1 MPRRARLFLISVLA
15 MAVASTAVACEAGG
29 SAPPQAAGPPGAP
42 GSKPNIVLVLTDDLS
57 MNLLPYLPHVQDMV
71 KNGTSFANYTVT
83 DSLCCP
89 SRSSLFTGMLPHD
102 TGVFTNGGKDGGYAT
117 FHGRGDDKSTY
128 ATSLRQAGYRT
139 AMMGKYLNGYTPKSD
154 GVPPGWNEW
163 DVAGNGYPEF
173 NYDLNENGTVKHYGK
188 KPEDYLVDV
197 MAGKAAR
204 FVTDSAAEHTP
215 FVLELA
221 TFAPH
226 SPYTPAPRDATAFPG
241 LTAPRGPAFDSLPSS
256 PPSWLA
262 SRTPLT
268 DKEKQK
274 IDKDFRKRAQAVQ
287 SVDKMIGT
295 VQAALDKAGVRGNT
309 DLVFTSDNG
318 YHMGEYRLTP
328 GKQTAFDTDVH
339 VPLVVTG
346 PGVKAGATVNQ
357 PAENIDL
364 RPTFEALA
372 GASTPAQVDGESL
385 LPLLNGTTPPAWR
398 SVGLVEHH
406 GPDFDK
412 TDPDK
417 PTKNSGNPTTYEA
430 IRSADYTYVEYADGA
445 KEYYDRRTDPQEL
458 HNTAAQLPADK
469 AQQLHDTLRAMTL
482 CHGTQACRH

>member
-1 MPRRARLFLISVLA
+1 MPQRARSLLIPLLA
-15 MAVASTAVACEAGG
+15 LTVASTAVACVPGQPAAAGG
-29 SAPPQAAGPPGAP
+29 
-42 GSKPNIVLVLTDDLS
+42 KPNIVLVLTDDLS
-57 MNLLPYLPHVQDMV
+57 MNLLPYLPHVQEMAR
-71 KNGTSFANYTVT
+71 NGTSFANYTVT

-89 SRSSLFTGMLPHD
+89 SRSSLFTGMVPHD
-102 TGVFTNGGKDGGYAT
+102 TGVFTNGGKDGGYRA

-128 ATSLRQAGYRT
+128 ATSLQQAGYRT
-139 AMMGKYLNGYTPKSD
+139 AMMGKYLNGYQPKSD
-154 GVPPGWNEW
+154 GIPPGWTEW
-163 DVAGNGYPEF
+163 DVAGNGYGEF
-173 NYDLNENGTVKHYGK
+173 DYDLNENGTVKHYGK

-197 MAGKAAR
+197 MAEKAAR
-204 FVTDSAAEHTP
+204 FVASSAADHTP
-215 FVLELA
+215 FAMELA

-226 SPYTPAPRDATAFPG
+226 GPYTPAPRDADAFPG
-241 LTAPRGPAFDSLPSS
+241 LTAPRGPAYDTLPSS

-268 DKEKQK
+268 DREKQD

-346 PGVKAGATVNQ
+346 PGVKAGATVDQ

-372 GASTPAQVDGESL
+372 GASTPAPVDGESL
-385 LPLLNGTTPPAWR
+385 VPLLNGTAPPAWR
-398 SVGLVEHH
+398 TVGLVEHH

-412 TDPDK
+412 NDPDK
-417 PTKNSGNPTTYEA
+417 PAKNSGNPTTYEA
-430 IRSADYTYVEYADGA
+430 IRSTAYTYVEYADGA
-445 KEYYDRRTDPQEL
+445 KEYYDRTTDPQEL
-458 HNTAAQLPADK
+458 HNTAAQLPPERAR
-469 AQQLHDTLRAMTL
+469 QLHDTLRAMVS
-482 CHGTQACRH
+482 CHGAAACRH

>member
-1 MPRRARLFLISVLA
+1 MALVTA
-15 MAVASTAVACEAGG
+15 MASTAAACSAGTTA
-29 SAPPQAAGPPGAP
+29 SPQPAGAA

-57 MNLLPYLPHVQDMV
+57 MNLLQYMPHVQEMT
-71 KNGTSFANYTVT
+71 KTGTSFTNYTVT

-102 TGVFTNGGKDGGYAT
+102 TGVFTNGGKDGGYAV
-117 FHGRGDDKSTY
+117 FHGRGDDKSTF
-128 ATSLRQAGYRT
+128 ATSLQQAGYRT
-139 AMMGKYLNGYTPKSD
+139 AMMGKYLNGYDPKT
-154 GVPPGWNEW
+154 GEVPPGWSEW

-173 NYDLNENGTVKHYGK
+173 GYDLNENGTVKHYGK
-188 KPEDYLVDV
+188 APQDYLVDV
-197 MAGKAAR
+197 MAGKAAQ
-204 FVTDSAAEHTP
+204 FVTGSAAAHTP
-215 FVLELA
+215 FAIELA

-226 SPYTPAPRDATAFPG
+226 APYTPAPRDAEAFPG
-241 LTAPRGPAFDSLPSS
+241 LTAPRGPAFDTLPSS
-256 PPSWLA
+256 APPWLA

-268 DKEKQK
+268 DKEKQA

-295 VQAALDKAGVRGNT
+295 VQEALDKAGVRGAT
-309 DLVFTSDNG
+309 DIVFTSDNG

-346 PGVKAGATVNQ
+346 PGVRAGATVNQ

-372 GASTPAQVDGESL
+372 GARTPGQVDGESL
-385 LPLLNGTTPPAWR
+385 LPLLTGATSQAWR
-398 SVGLVEHH
+398 TVGLVEHH
-406 GPDFDK
+406 GPDFDE

-417 PTKNSGNPTTYEA
+417 PAKNSGNPTTYEA
-430 IRSADYTYVEYADGA
+430 IRGATYTYVEYTDGT
-445 KEYYDRRTDPQEL
+445 KEYYDRSKDPQQL
-458 HNTAAQLPADK
+458 HNTAAELPPDTAK
-469 AQQLHDTLRAMTL
+469 QLHETLQAMTS
-482 CHGTQACRH
+482 CHGATSCRH

>member
-1 MPRRARLFLISVLA
+1 MPQRARSLLISLLA
-15 MAVASTAVACEAGG
+15 LTVASTAVACVPGQPAAAGG
-29 SAPPQAAGPPGAP
+29 
-42 GSKPNIVLVLTDDLS
+42 KPNIVLVLTDDLS
-57 MNLLPYLPHVQDMV
+57 MNLLPYLPHVQDMART
-71 KNGTSFANYTVT
+71 GTSFADYTVT

-89 SRSSLFTGMLPHD
+89 SRSSLFTGMVPHD
-102 TGVFTNGGKDGGYAT
+102 TGVFTNGGKDGGYRV

-139 AMMGKYLNGYTPKSD
+139 AMMGKYLNGYQPKSD
-154 GVPPGWNEW
+154 GIPPGWNEW
-163 DVAGNGYPEF
+163 DVAGNGYGEF
-173 NYDLNENGTVKHYGK
+173 DYDLNENGTVKHYGK

-197 MAGKAAR
+197 MADKAAQ
-204 FVTDSAAEHTP
+204 FVASSAADHTP
-215 FVLELA
+215 FAMELA

-226 SPYTPAPRDATAFPG
+226 GPYTPAPRDAGAFPG
-241 LTAPRGPAFDSLPSS
+241 LTAPRGPAYDTLPSS

-268 DKEKQK
+268 DREKQT

-287 SVDKMIGT
+287 SVDRMIGT

-346 PGVKAGATVNQ
+346 PGVKAGATVDQ

-385 LPLLNGTTPPAWR
+385 VPLLNGTAPPAWR
-398 SVGLVEHH
+398 TVGLVEHH
-406 GPDFDK
+406 GPDFDQN
-412 TDPDK
+412 DPDK
-417 PTKNSGNPTTYEA
+417 PAKNSGNPTTYEA
-430 IRSADYTYVEYADGA
+430 IRSTAYTYVEYADGA
-445 KEYYDRRTDPQEL
+445 KEYYDRTTDPQEL
-458 HNTAAQLPADK
+458 HNTAAQLPPDK
-469 AQQLHDTLRAMTL
+469 ARQLHDTLRAMVS
-482 CHGTQACRH
+482 CHGAAACRH

>member
-1 MPRRARLFLISVLA
+1 MAPITRLLIPALTVAL
-15 MAVASTAVACEAGG
+15 ASTAVACSVGSSAPSQPSG
-29 SAPPQAAGPPGAP
+29 SA

-57 MNLLPYLPHVQDMV
+57 MNLLQYLPHVQEMART
-71 KNGTSFANYTVT
+71 GTSFANYTVT

-102 TGVFTNGGKDGGYAT
+102 TGVFTNGGKDGGYAV

-128 ATSLRQAGYRT
+128 ATSLQQAGYHT
-139 AMMGKYLNGYTPKSD
+139 AMMGKYLNGYDPKTD
-154 GVPPGWNEW
+154 AVPPGWNEW
-163 DVAGNGYPEF
+163 DVAGNAYGEF
-173 NYDLNENGTVKHYGK
+173 DYDLNENGTLKHYGK
-188 KPEDYLVDV
+188 NPEDYLVDV
-197 MAGKAAR
+197 MAGKAAQ
-204 FVTDSAAEHTP
+204 FVSTSAAAHAP
-215 FVLELA
+215 FAIELA

-226 SPYTPAPRDATAFPG
+226 GPYTPAPRDADAFPG
-241 LTAPRGPAFDSLPSS
+241 LTAPRGPAFDALPSAA
-256 PPSWLA
+256 PPWLA

-268 DKEKQK
+268 DKEKTT

-295 VQAALDKAGVRGNT
+295 VQDALDQAGVRGST
-309 DLVFTSDNG
+309 DIVFTSDNG

-339 VPLVVTG
+339 VPLVITG
-346 PGVKAGATVNQ
+346 PGVKAGVTVNQ

-372 GASTPAQVDGESL
+372 GASTPTQVDGESL
-385 LPLLNGTTPPAWR
+385 VPLLTGTTPQAWR
-398 SVGLVEHH
+398 TVGLIEHH

-412 TDPDK
+412 ADPDK
-417 PTKNSGNPTTYEA
+417 PKKNSGNPSTYEA
-430 IRSADYTYVEYADGA
+430 IRGVTYTYVEYTDGT

-458 HNTAAQLPADK
+458 HNTATQLAPDEAQR
-469 AQQLHDTLRAMTL
+469 LHDTLQAMIS
-482 CHGTQACRH
+482 CHGATACRR

>member
-1 MPRRARLFLISVLA
+1 MSSRTRRLLISVLT
-15 MAVASTAVACEAGG
+15 VALTSTAVAACTASPQPSGAAAGG
-29 SAPPQAAGPPGAP
+29 
-42 GSKPNIVLVLTDDLS
+42 KPNIVLVLTDDLS
-57 MNLLPYLPHVQDMV
+57 MNLLPYLPHVRDMA
-71 KNGTSFANYTVT
+71 KTGTTFADYTVT

-102 TGVFTNGGKDGGYAT
+102 TGVFTNGGQDGGYAV

-128 ATSLRQAGYRT
+128 ATSLQQSGYRT
-139 AMMGKYLNGYTPKSD
+139 AMLGKYLNGYDPKAD

-163 DVAGNGYPEF
+163 DVAGNGYGEF
-173 NYDLNENGTVKHYGK
+173 DYDLNENGTIKHYGK
-188 KPEDYLVDV
+188 TPEDYLVDV

-204 FVTDSAAEHTP
+204 FVGDSAAPHTP
-215 FVLELA
+215 FAIELA

-226 SPYTPAPRDATAFPG
+226 APYTPAPRDADAFPG
-241 LTAPRGPAFDSLPSS
+241 LTAPRGPAFDTLPSS
-256 PPSWLA
+256 APSWLA

-268 DKEKQK
+268 DKEKK
-274 IDKDFRKRAQAVQ
+274 TIDKDFRKRAQAVL

-295 VQAALDKAGVRGNT
+295 VQDALDKAGVRGAT
-309 DLVFTSDNG
+309 DIVFTSDNG

-346 PGVKAGATVNQ
+346 PGVKAGATVHQ
-357 PAENIDL
+357 PVSNIDL

-372 GASTPAQVDGESL
+372 GARTPAEVDGESL
-385 LPLLNGTTPPAWR
+385 VPWLTGTAPPAWR
-398 SVGLVEHH
+398 TVGLVEHH

-412 TDPDK
+412 TDPDE
-417 PTKNSGNPTTYEA
+417 PQKNSGNPSTYEA
-430 IRSADYTYVEYADGA
+430 IRGATYTYVEYADGT
-445 KEYYDRRTDPQEL
+445 KEYYDRSTDPQEL

-469 AQQLHDTLRAMTL
+469 AKQLHDTLQAMVA
-482 CHGTQACRH
+482 CHGAIACRH

>member
-1 MPRRARLFLISVLA
+1 MPQRARSLLISLLA
-15 MAVASTAVACEAGG
+15 LTVASTAVACVPGQPAAAGG
-29 SAPPQAAGPPGAP
+29 
-42 GSKPNIVLVLTDDLS
+42 KPNIVLVLTDDLS
-57 MNLLPYLPHVQDMV
+57 MNLLPYLPHVQDMART
-71 KNGTSFANYTVT
+71 GTSFADYTVT

-89 SRSSLFTGMLPHD
+89 SRSSLFTGMVPHD
-102 TGVFTNGGKDGGYAT
+102 TGVFTNGGKDGGYRV

-139 AMMGKYLNGYTPKSD
+139 AMMGKYLNGYQPKSD
-154 GVPPGWNEW
+154 GIPPGWNEW
-163 DVAGNGYPEF
+163 DVAGNGYGEF
-173 NYDLNENGTVKHYGK
+173 DYDLNENGTVKHYGK

-197 MAGKAAR
+197 MADKAAQ
-204 FVTDSAAEHTP
+204 FVASSAADHTP
-215 FVLELA
+215 FAMELA

-226 SPYTPAPRDATAFPG
+226 GPYTPAPRDAGAFPG
-241 LTAPRGPAFDSLPSS
+241 LTAPRGPAYDTLPSS

-262 SRTPLT
+262 PRTPLT
-268 DKEKQK
+268 DREKQT

-287 SVDKMIGT
+287 SVDRMIGT

-346 PGVKAGATVNQ
+346 PGVKAGATVDQ

-385 LPLLNGTTPPAWR
+385 VPLLNGTAPPAWR
-398 SVGLVEHH
+398 TVGLVEHH
-406 GPDFDK
+406 GPDFDQN
-412 TDPDK
+412 DPDK
-417 PTKNSGNPTTYEA
+417 PAKNSGNPTTYEA
-430 IRSADYTYVEYADGA
+430 IRSTTYTYVEYADGA
-445 KEYYDRRTDPQEL
+445 KEYYDRTTDPQEL
-458 HNTAAQLPADK
+458 HNTAAQLPPDK
-469 AQQLHDTLRAMTL
+469 ARQLHDTLRAMVS
-482 CHGTQACRH
+482 CHGAAACRH

>member
-1 MPRRARLFLISVLA
+1 MPQRARSLLISLLA
-15 MAVASTAVACEAGG
+15 LTVASTAVACVPGQPAAAGG
-29 SAPPQAAGPPGAP
+29 
-42 GSKPNIVLVLTDDLS
+42 KPNIVLVLTDDLS
-57 MNLLPYLPHVQDMV
+57 MNLLPYLPHVQEMAR
-71 KNGTSFANYTVT
+71 NGTSFANYTVT

-89 SRSSLFTGMLPHD
+89 SRSSLFTGMVPHD
-102 TGVFTNGGKDGGYAT
+102 TGVFTNGGADGGYRV

-128 ATSLRQAGYRT
+128 ATSLQQAGYRT
-139 AMMGKYLNGYTPKSD
+139 AMMGKYLNGYQPKSD
-154 GVPPGWNEW
+154 GIPPGWNEW
-163 DVAGNGYPEF
+163 DVAGNGYREF
-173 NYDLNENGTVKHYGK
+173 DYDLNENGTVKHYGK

-197 MAGKAAR
+197 MADKAAR
-204 FVTDSAAEHTP
+204 FVASSAADHTP
-215 FVLELA
+215 FAMELA

-226 SPYTPAPRDATAFPG
+226 GPYTPAPRDAGAFPG
-241 LTAPRGPAFDSLPSS
+241 LTAPRGPAYDTLPSS

-268 DKEKQK
+268 DREKQT

-339 VPLVVTG
+339 VPLIVTG
-346 PGVKAGATVNQ
+346 PGVKAGATVDQ

-372 GASTPAQVDGESL
+372 GAPTPAPVDGESL
-385 LPLLNGTTPPAWR
+385 VPLLNGTAPPAWR
-398 SVGLVEHH
+398 TVGLVEHH

-412 TDPDK
+412 NDPDK
-417 PTKNSGNPTTYEA
+417 PAKNSGNPTTYEA
-430 IRSADYTYVEYADGA
+430 IRSTAYTYVEYADGA
-445 KEYYDRRTDPQEL
+445 KEYYDRTTDPQEL
-458 HNTAAQLPADK
+458 HNTAAQLPPDK
-469 AQQLHDTLRAMTL
+469 ARQLHDTLRAMAS
-482 CHGTQACRH
+482 CHGAAACRH

>member
-1 MPRRARLFLISVLA
+1 MPQRARSLLISLLA
-15 MAVASTAVACEAGG
+15 LTVASTAVACVPGQPAAAGG
-29 SAPPQAAGPPGAP
+29 
-42 GSKPNIVLVLTDDLS
+42 KPNIVLVLTDDLS
-57 MNLLPYLPHVQDMV
+57 MNLLPYLPHVQEMAR
-71 KNGTSFANYTVT
+71 NGTSFANYTVT

-89 SRSSLFTGMLPHD
+89 SRSSLFTGMVPHD
-102 TGVFTNGGKDGGYAT
+102 TGVFTNGGEDGGYRV

-128 ATSLRQAGYRT
+128 ATSLQQAGYRT
-139 AMMGKYLNGYTPKSD
+139 AMMGKYLNGYQPKSD
-154 GVPPGWNEW
+154 GIPPGWNEW
-163 DVAGNGYPEF
+163 DVAGNGYREF
-173 NYDLNENGTVKHYGK
+173 DYDLNENGTVKHYGK
-188 KPEDYLVDV
+188 KPADYLVDV
-197 MAGKAAR
+197 MADKAAR
-204 FVTDSAAEHTP
+204 FVASSAADHTP
-215 FVLELA
+215 FAMELA

-226 SPYTPAPRDATAFPG
+226 GPYTPAPRDAGAFPG
-241 LTAPRGPAFDSLPSS
+241 LTAPRGPAYDTLPSS

-268 DKEKQK
+268 DREKQT

-346 PGVKAGATVNQ
+346 PGVKAGATVDQ

-372 GASTPAQVDGESL
+372 GAPTPAPVDGESL
-385 LPLLNGTTPPAWR
+385 VPLLNGTAPPAWR
-398 SVGLVEHH
+398 TVGLVEHH

-412 TDPDK
+412 NDPDK
-417 PTKNSGNPTTYEA
+417 PAKNSGNPTTYEA
-430 IRSADYTYVEYADGA
+430 IRSTAYTYVEYADGA
-445 KEYYDRRTDPQEL
+445 KEYYDRTTDPQEL
-458 HNTAAQLPADK
+458 HNTAAQLPPDK
-469 AQQLHDTLRAMTL
+469 AQQLHDTLRAMAS
-482 CHGTQACRH
+482 CHGAAACRH

>member
-1 MPRRARLFLISVLA
+1 MAHRTRVLLTSA
-15 MAVASTAVACEAGG
+15 LTVALASTAVACSPA
-29 SAPPQAAGPPGAP
+29 APSGAAGA
-42 GSKPNIVLVLTDDLS
+42 KPNIVLVLTDDLS
-57 MNLLPYLPHVQDMV
+57 MNLLPYLPHVTDMA
-71 KNGTSFANYTVT
+71 KTGTSFANYTVT

-102 TGVFTNGGKDGGYAT
+102 TGVFTNGGNDGGYAV
-117 FHGRGDDKSTY
+117 FHGRGDDESTFG
-128 ATSLRQAGYRT
+128 TSLQQAGYRT
-139 AMMGKYLNGYTPKSD
+139 AMMGKYLNGYDPKTD

-173 NYDLNENGTVKHYGK
+173 DYDLNENGTTRHYGK

-204 FVTDSAAEHTP
+204 FVADSAAAHTP
-215 FVLELA
+215 FAIELA

-226 SPYTPAPRDATAFPG
+226 GPYTPAPRDADAFPG
-241 LTAPRGPAFDSLPSS
+241 LTAPRAPAFDTLPSS
-256 PPSWLA
+256 APPWLA

-268 DKEKQK
+268 DKEKK
-274 IDKDFRKRAQAVQ
+274 TIDKDFRKRAQAVR
-287 SVDKMIGT
+287 SVDKMIET
-295 VQAALDKAGVRGNT
+295 VQGALDKAGIRGNT
-309 DLVFTSDNG
+309 DIVFTSDNG

-346 PGVKAGATVNQ
+346 PGVEAGATVNQ
-357 PAENIDL
+357 PVANIDL

-372 GASTPAQVDGESL
+372 GAKTPAEVDGESL
-385 LPLLNGTTPPAWR
+385 VPLLTGTTPPAWR
-398 SVGLVEHH
+398 TAGLVEHH

-417 PTKNSGNPTTYEA
+417 PTKNSGNPSTYEA
-430 IRSADYTYVEYADGA
+430 LRGPTYTYVEYADGT
-445 KEYYDRRTDPQEL
+445 KEYYDRTTDPHEL
-458 HNTAAQLPADK
+458 HNTAAQLPPETAK
-469 AQQLHDTLRAMTL
+469 RLHDTLQAMIS
-482 CHGTQACRH
+482 CHGATACRR

>member
-1 MPRRARLFLISVLA
+1 MSQRARLLLTAALVVAL
-15 MAVASTAVACEAGG
+15 ASTAACTAGSSAAPG
-29 SAPPQAAGPPGAP
+29 SAGPPG
-42 GSKPNIVLVLTDDLS
+42 GKPNLVLVLTDDLS
-57 MNLLPYLPHVQDMV
+57 TNLLPYLPHVQDLA
-71 KNGTSFANYTVT
+71 KTGTSFANYTVT

-89 SRSSLFTGMLPHD
+89 SRSSLFTGMMPHD
-102 TGVFTNGGKDGGYAT
+102 TGVFTNGGQDGGYGV

-128 ATSLRQAGYRT
+128 ATSLQQAGYRT
-139 AMMGKYLNGYTPKSD
+139 AMMGKYLNGYQPKTD

-163 DVAGNGYPEF
+163 DVAGNGYGEF

-197 MAGKAAR
+197 MAGKAAQ
-204 FVTDSAAEHTP
+204 FVSGSAAAHTP
-215 FVLELA
+215 FAIELA

-226 SPYTPAPRDATAFPG
+226 GPYTPAPRDADAFPG
-241 LTAPRGPAFDSLPSS
+241 LTAPRGPAFDTLPSAA
-256 PPSWLA
+256 PSWLA

-268 DKEKQK
+268 DAEKQS

-295 VQAALDKAGVRGNT
+295 VEDALDKAGVRGNT

-339 VPLVVTG
+339 VPLVVSG
-346 PGVKAGATVNQ
+346 PGVKSGATVSQ
-357 PAENIDL
+357 PAENVDL

-372 GASTPAQVDGESL
+372 GAATPAEVDGESL
-385 LPLLNGTTPPAWR
+385 VPLLNGTSPPAWR
-398 SVGLVEHH
+398 TVGLVEHH
-406 GPDFDK
+406 GPDFDQA
-412 TDPDK
+412 DPDK
-417 PTKNSGNPTTYEA
+417 PTKHSGNPSTYEA
-430 IRSADYTYVEYADGA
+430 IRSTTYTYVEYKDGT
-445 KEYYDRRTDPQEL
+445 KEYYDRSTDPQEL

-469 AQQLHDTLRAMTL
+469 AQQLHDTLQAMIS
-482 CHGTQACRH
+482 CHGATACRH